1 MERRR
6 SKRIVVTL
14 EAEIISSAKSYP
26 GFLETDTELPDV
38 SVYTYAGI
46 IENISEDGMLFS
58 VSEITN
64 VNFDIGERLEIA
76 FQLPSGE
83 RLNLHCMVRRFQ
95 DGITPQDLTQR
106 LGMLIID
113 PPPAFSKFI
122 NATLNQRN

>member
-6 SKRIVVTL
+6 SKRIIIML

-26 GFLETDTELPDV
+26 GFLEADTEFPDV

-46 IENISEDGMLFS
+46 IENISEDGMLIS

-64 VNFDIGERLEIA
+64 VNFHIGERLEIA

-83 RLNLHCMVRRFQ
+83 RLNLHCMVKRFQ
-95 DGITPQDLTQR
+95 DRISPQDGEQR
-106 LGMLIID
+106 IGMVIID
-113 PPPAFSKFI
+113 PPPVFRKFLKDRV
-122 NATLNQRN
+122 NRMK

>member
-14 EAEIISSAKSYP
+14 EAEIISSAKSYT
-26 GFLETDTELPDV
+26 GFLETDTEHPDV
-38 SVYTYAGI
+38 TVYTYAGV
-46 IENISEDGMLFS
+46 IENISAEGILFS

-64 VNFDIGERLEIA
+64 VNFSIEERLEIA

-83 RLNLHCMVRRFQ
+83 RLNLHCIVKRFQ
-95 DGITPQDLTQR
+95 ERIAPQDLTQKI
-106 LGMLIID
+106 GMEIID

-122 NATLNQRN
+122 KAMLNQTN

>member
-58 VSEITN
+58 ISKITN
-64 VNFDIGERLEIA
+64 VIFNIGERFEIA

-83 RLNLHCMVRRFQ
+83 RLNLHCIVRRFQ
-95 DGITPQDLTQR
+95 DRITPQDLTQR
-106 LGMLIID
+106 IGMVIID

-122 NATLNQRN
+122 KAMLNQGN

>member
-14 EAEIISSAKSYP
+14 EAEIISSAKSYT
-26 GFLETDTELPDV
+26 GFLETDTEHPDV
-38 SVYTYAGI
+38 TVYTYAGI
-46 IENISEDGMLFS
+46 IENISEDGIMFS
-58 VSEITN
+58 ISEISN

-95 DGITPQDLTQR
+95 DRITLQDSTQKI
-106 LGMLIID
+106 GMEIID

-122 NATLNQRN
+122 KAMLNQTN